1 MTNTPHDIDEHHVV
15 YKGQLYRCI
24 AVKPYI
30 RADGSA
36 TQRSRWRCATLY
48 VASR

>member
-1 MTNTPHDIDEHHVV
+1 MTDTPHDIDEHHVV

-36 TQRSRWRCATLY
+36 THVRDGGVLHFM
-48 VASR
+48 